1 MIDDRDEIADDQAT
15 YSLFT
20 VGAVYA
26 CKIQELPGSIAS
38 HRQQFRTASVD
49 WYWFLGFGSSIRDE
63 V

>member
-26 CKIQELPGSIAS
+26 CEIQELPGSIAS
-38 HRQQFRTASVD
+38 YRQQFRTASVD
-49 WYWFLGFGSSIRDE
+49 WY
-63 V
+63 